1 MVDQFPSITATTEGV
16 VFVVRVQPHASNSEV
31 VGVANGALKIRIEE
45 PPTDNRA
52 NVALCEYL
60 AQLLK
65 TPRSAV
71 RILAGDR
78 SRIKRVEVRGIT
90 AKQVCDLLLH
100 DA

>member
-1 MVDQFPSITATTEGV
+1 MVDQFPSITATIEGV
-16 VFVVRVQPHASNSEV
+16 VFVVLVQSHASNSEV

-52 NVALCEYL
+52 NAALCEYL
-60 AQLLK
+60 AHLLK

-71 RILAGDR
+71 RIPAGDR

-90 AKQVCDLLLH
+90 AKQVRDLLLH
-100 DA
+100 HA